1 GDKNIIV
8 GRIINTLLVEYF
20 NNKEVGL
27 DINLSSE
34 IRHGFFGNLICSSPQ
49 SKHLITELDEN
60 GNYKSNDYCLKY
72 YH

>member
-1 GDKNIIV
+1 MKYQIEDVTVLKGDKNIIV

-34 IRHGFFGNLICSSPQ
+34 N
-49 SKHLITELDEN
+49 
-60 GNYKSNDYCLKY
+60 
-72 YH
+72 